1 MACEGSSFRE
11 DRMKHRTCDLKRG
24 TVLALLLVALV
35 AGCGVPAPGGE
46 APARR
51 STEEQAIA
59 QPAATFTPY
68 PTYTPYPTHTPYPTY
83 TPYPTSKPLPTATL
97 AATLTPAVEPTAMP
111 TGVPTEAS
119 TTVPDGSQALPA
131 PASAPVTSGGVDVT
145 LERIPDTDPG
155 PPVAILV
162 DTIRIQEDGKYKV
175 TGRVRNDGSETYEG
189 VGVHG
194 SFRDETGMGHGP
206 VDVYSPCPFLEP
218 GAVCP
223 FSLEI
228 YSRDYVAYH
237 LHPLGQPV
245 VYRQPAPIALSGLA
259 AFNDGVGNVRITGTA
274 TNGNA
279 FVVRDPTIAGTL
291 VDPSGRIVS
300 VGSTSVL
307 GDVAPG
313 ASVSFDVR
321 VKYAPY
327 STYKLYAQA
336 TRN

>member
-11 DRMKHRTCDLKRG
+11 NRMKHKIFDLKRG
-24 TVLALLLVALV
+24 TLLALLFVALV

-46 APARR
+46 TPARP
-51 STEEQAIA
+51 STEEQAIV

-83 TPYPTSKPLPTATL
+83 TPYPTDVPLSTA
-97 AATLTPAVEPTAMP
+97 TPAVEPTAMP

-119 TTVPDGSQALPA
+119 TAVPDGSQALPA
-131 PASAPVTSGGVDVT
+131 PASAPVTSGAVDVT

-162 DTIRIQEDGKYKV
+162 DTMRIQEDGKYRV

-194 SFRDETGMGHGP
+194 SFLDKAGMGHGP

-218 GAVCP
+218 GAACP

-245 VYRQPAPIALSGLA
+245 VYRQPAPIVLSGLVVL
-259 AFNDGVGNVRITGTA
+259 NDGVGYVRITGTA
-274 TNGNA
+274 TNRNA
-279 FVVRDPTIAGTL
+279 FVVRDPTIAGAL
-291 VDPSGRIVS
+291 VDSSGRIVS

-313 ASVSFDVR
+313 TSVSFDVR

-336 TRN
+336 TQN